1 MLKTLKRKIALVAVA
16 ALGASGIAIVA
27 APVAQA
33 DDVAATS
40 TTVTAV
46 RASFTSTVLDSV
58 RYVPLKVTH
67 AAAWTASGLAT
78 DEATITLTSAPSAAA
93 KFVVSRTSGNAD
105 TASADGNN
113 ISGRRVVTLANNG
126 LSLVG
131 NATGVAA
138 PTSGVSTVWVAV
150 DTAGSYAGTIRIKG
164 AADDSIGTFSF
175 TTTGAPASITLDSTA
190 QSVPAGGSSNW
201 RVTVKDA
208 NANATSLGIYDSIGV
223 TCSATTCTGANLT
236 DVADGTTQTVTITAA
251 MIATGSGTAGVKH
264 IASAGAGTATTISFK
279 AQGTISGLGTQT
291 ASLTETSQVINT
303 TPLSATVTVTTTP
316 AAGTVTATSPGVT
329 GRLHA
334 ANIKTG
340 TSAVTIGITA
350 PAGQEGKEF
359 RFKLTASAGT
369 VDGTV
374 STTSVYKNVVTD
386 ATTGK
391 GSLSFTLGGAALL
404 TNATLTVY
412 QVNVV
417 NALVGYVDND
427 TGNANNGPTAADGR
441 IIVLTQSDASFAG
454 SGITSSPA
462 GTIMAKLGDSTSFT
476 VTLKN
481 SYSEALG
488 AGYGVRVYRT
498 SNTGTLLD
506 TKVSAADGTATVSVT

>member
-1 MLKTLKRKIALVAVA
+1 A

-359 RFKLTASAGT
+359 RFKLT
-369 VDGTV
+369 
-374 STTSVYKNVVTD
+374 
-386 ATTGK
+386 
-391 GSLSFTLGGAALL
+391 
-404 TNATLTVY
+404 
-412 QVNVV
+412 
-417 NALVGYVDND
+417 
-427 TGNANNGPTAADGR
+427 
-441 IIVLTQSDASFAG
+441 
-454 SGITSSPA
+454 
-462 GTIMAKLGDSTSFT
+462 
-476 VTLKN
+476 
-481 SYSEALG
+481 
-488 AGYGVRVYRT
+488 
-498 SNTGTLLD
+498 
-506 TKVSAADGTATVSVT
+506 